1 MSLASGLVLGGRHIA
16 RPAMPATVVMPQR
29 AAVQRRY
36 GSRRAAVMARGIV
49 WAALLFAA
57 CALGSTAVALVMIPA
72 ALIASVSAIRVMPE
86 RDIFALAVAVGGPA
100 VAAICFII
108 ADAQSANLGLTLAL
122 LVCLYDA
129 ACYVNGHGRGVG
141 GWTGI
146 TAGLLSVGVLAIL
159 VAAVLVPPFSGVTP
173 WLVVGFTG
181 LMAPLGVAL
190 ATAAP
195 GWSRLPALRRLDSMI
210 LAAPVWVILVALFV
224 HS

>member
-1 MSLASGLVLGGRHIA
+1 MSLASGLVIGGRRIA
-16 RPAMPATVVMPQR
+16 KPGLPGPVVLPQR
-29 AAVQRRY
+29 AAARPRY
-36 GSRRAAVMARGIV
+36 GSHRVAVMARGIV
-49 WAALLFAA
+49 WAGLLFAA
-57 CALGSTAVALVMIPA
+57 CAIGPTAVAMVMVPA
-72 ALIASVSAIRVMPE
+72 ALIASISAIRVMPE
-86 RDIFALAVAVGGPA
+86 RDILALAVAVGGPA

-141 GWTGI
+141 GWTGV
-146 TAGLLSVGVLAIL
+146 TAGLLSVAVLAVL
-159 VAAVLVPPFSGVTP
+159 VAAVLVPPFTGARP
-173 WLVVGFTG
+173 WIVVGFTG

-195 GWSRLPALRRLDSMI
+195 GWSRMPALRRLDSMI

-224 HS
+224 HG

>member
-1 MSLASGLVLGGRHIA
+1 MSLASGLVLGGRRIG
-16 RPAMPATVVMPQR
+16 RPAMPATVVMPER
-29 AAVQRRY
+29 AAVRRRY
-36 GSRRAAVMARGIV
+36 ASRRVAVMARGIV

-57 CALGSTAVALVMIPA
+57 CALGPTAVAMVMVPA
-72 ALIASVSAIRVMPE
+72 ALIASMSAIRVMPE
-86 RDIFALAVAVGGPA
+86 RDLFALAVAVGGPA

-108 ADAQSANLGLTLAL
+108 ADAQSANVGLTLAL

-141 GWTGI
+141 GWAGI
-146 TAGLLSVGVLAIL
+146 TAGLSSVAVLAVL
-159 VAAVLVPPFSGVTP
+159 VAAVLVPPFGGVTP

-181 LMAPLGVAL
+181 MMAPLGVAL

-224 HS
+224 HG

>member
-1 MSLASGLVLGGRHIA
+1 MSLASGLVLGGRRVA
-16 RPAMPATVVMPQR
+16 RPALPATVVIPER
-29 AAVQRRY
+29 AAVRRRY
-36 GSRRAAVMARGIV
+36 GSRRAAVVARGIV
-49 WAALLFAA
+49 WAGVLLAA
-57 CALGSTAVALVMIPA
+57 CAIGPTAVAIVMIPA
-72 ALIASVSAIRVMPE
+72 ALIASISAIRVMPE

-100 VAAICFII
+100 VAALCFVI

-129 ACYVNGHGRGVG
+129 SCYLNGHGRGVG
-141 GWTGI
+141 GWAGI
-146 TAGLLSVGVLAIL
+146 TAGLLSVAVLAVL
-159 VAAVLVPPFSGVTP
+159 VAAVLEPPFTGARP
-173 WLVVGFTG
+173 WLVVGLTG

-195 GWSRLPALRRLDSMI
+195 GWPRLPALRRLDSMI